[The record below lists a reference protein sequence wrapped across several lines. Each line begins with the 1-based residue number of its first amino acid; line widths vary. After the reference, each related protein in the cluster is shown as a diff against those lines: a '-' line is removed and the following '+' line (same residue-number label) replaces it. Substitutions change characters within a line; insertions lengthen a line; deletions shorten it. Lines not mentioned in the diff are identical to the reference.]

1 MNQLK
6 KWVRRLLALL
16 AIAAWVLF
24 LPSLLL
30 SWVHPGHW
38 WPMGILSIGYLGT
51 WVAALLA
58 LGWHW
63 RRVALRRLRW
73 LALLL
78 WLAGAWLARP
88 AIAWGSRPA
97 ISAAKPAGTL
107 RLIQWN
113 CMQLA
118 GIEKYFN
125 KHLPWR
131 QAMVQHLRQINPDV
145 LLLQDFQDY
154 QSDVLWSNISLLR
167 DSLGFRYLHFASFY
181 HEQKAYGVA
190 DEGVA
195 IFSKLPLADTGRV
208 AYTGRRYN
216 SYIAW
221 ADVLWQGQKLRL
233 ASTHFKSMSLHQ
245 EPAPG
250 NSFNFVHHEDT
261 AILTKGDKLPKLRK
275 FQAYHVQQ
283 AITLR
288 RFMDS
293 CRTPLVLGADMNSV
307 PTSWVYRHI
316 SPGWQD
322 AWLLAGRGLGG
333 TYKSPLPQLRIDYLL
348 LPPHLQLQ
356 QFSMFELDESDH
368 RMLVADIQWRE

>member
-1 MNQLK
+1 
-6 KWVRRLLALL
+6 
-16 AIAAWVLF
+16 
-24 LPSLLL
+24 
-30 SWVHPGHW
+30 
-38 WPMGILSIGYLGT
+38 MGILSIGYMGT
-51 WVAALLA
+51 WAAALLA

-73 LALLL
+73 VALAL
-78 WLAGAWLARP
+78 WLAGGWWARP
-88 AIAWGSRPA
+88 AVGWGSRPA
-97 ISAAKPAGTL
+97 ITTSKPAGTL
-107 RLIQWN
+107 RLVQWN
-113 CMQLA
+113 CMQLP
-118 GIEKYFN
+118 GIEQYFN

-131 QAMVQHLRQINPDV
+131 YAMVQHLRRLRPDV
-145 LLLQDFQDY
+145 LLLQDFQNY

-167 DSLGFRYLHFASFY
+167 DSLGFRYMHFASFY
-181 HEQKAYGVA
+181 HEKKAYGVA

-195 IFSKLPLADTGRV
+195 IFSRLPLVDTGRV
-208 AYTGRRYN
+208 AYSGRRHN

-221 ADVLWQGQKLRL
+221 ADVLWQGQRLRL

-250 NSFNFVHHEDT
+250 NSFSFVHYEDT

-283 AITLR
+283 AATLR

-293 CRTPLVLGADMNSV
+293 CQVPLVLGADMNSV
-307 PTSWVYRHI
+307 PTSWVYQHV

-322 AWLLAGRGLGG
+322 AWLQAGRGLGG
-333 TYKSPLPQLRIDYLL
+333 TYKSSLPQLRIDYLL
-348 LPPHLQLQ
+348 LPPRLQLQ

-368 RMLVADIQWRE
+368 RMLMADIQWRE